1 MKTGRDAKAGMEML
15 MKAGGLERERVWT
28 LPWKHYRGDQGGTRE
43 AGWRHARMPIWQ
55 MKD

>member
-1 MKTGRDAKAGMEML
+1 MKTGRDAKAGVEML

-28 LPWKHYRGDQGGTRE
+28 LPWKHYRGDHGGTRE